1 MSRDTTLA
9 TDVER
14 GGVLGAGVIDVG
26 RCRQASGPVMVRP
39 MVVVVLSLDVGR
51 RCFVAGHVEANGAG
65 DFGCDRPVVR
75 LGEPDKVSVQLE
87 GEA

>member
-1 MSRDTTLA
+1 
-9 TDVER
+9 
-14 GGVLGAGVIDVG
+14 
-26 RCRQASGPVMVRP
+26 MVRP
-39 MVVVVLSLDVGR
+39 MVVVKLRLEVGH
-51 RCFVAGHVEANGAG
+51 RCLVVGQVEANGAG